1 MINDVS
7 WKHRN
12 ESYPAEFILLGMA
25 NHPHLELLLSAV
37 VLIGYVMTLLGNTT
51 IVVVSCLDPH
61 LQTPMYFFLSN
72 LSFLDLCYTTS
83 LGPQMLV
90 NFWTKR
96 KTISYVACAVQLYVS
111 LGLGSTECVLLA
123 AMAYD
128 RYAAYPG
135 PAPKLHHTIMSH
147 SVMFQNGWFLLGGW
161 LPANSL
167 VQSAM
172 TLSLPLCGHNKI
184 DHFFCEVPTLL
195 RLSCVDTSVN
205 EAELLG
211 ASVVILLIPLSLI
224 IISYF
229 YITRNILRIRSVEG
243 RRKAFNT
250 CASHVTVVSL
260 FYGSAIFS
268 YVQPPSNYSRD
279 QGKMMSLFYTMVAP
293 MLNPLI
299 YTLRNKEFHRAVKR
313 VMGREPRS

>member
-1 MINDVS
+1 MWSKVIQ
-7 WKHRN
+7 KHHN
-12 ESYPAEFILLGMA
+12 KSYSGEFILLGVSD
-25 NHPHLELLLSAV
+25 HPRLELLLSSV

-51 IVVVSCLDPH
+51 IIIASCLDPR

-128 RYAAYPG
+128 RYAAICQPLRYT
-135 PAPKLHHTIMSH
+135 TIMSH
-147 SVMFQNGWFLLGGW
+147 SVCSKMAGFSWVVGFS
-161 LPANSL
+161 NSL

-205 EAELLG
+205 EAELLVS
-211 ASVVILLIPLSLI
+211 SVVILLIPLSLI
-224 IISYF
+224 IISYC
-229 YITRNILRIRSVEG
+229 YIAIAILRIHSVEG

-250 CASHVTVVSL
+250 CASHFTVVSL

-268 YVQPPSNYSRD
+268 YLQPPSNYSHD

-313 VMGREPRS
+313 VMKRVIIL